1 MGCAVNPECCAE
13 IDYNYTVA
21 EIPKKVVI
29 IGGGIAGMEA
39 ALDLR
44 KKGHTV
50 DLYEASDK
58 LGGAFIAASSMSF
71 KVEDKKLISWYVRE
85 CEEAGVTFHMNTP
98 VTKELLETL
107 EFDEIIVATG
117 ATPRTLSNIPGIEK
131 VEIIN
136 ATDALLGKK
145 AVGENVV
152 VIGGGLTGIEMTY
165 DMVLSGKKVE
175 VLEMKDSI
183 LGMDVVCAA
192 NGIMLKQIIKYYQIP
207 VHTSAS
213 IVSFEEGKV
222 IYSVNGEEKC
232 IECDSIIASVGYLPN
247 TDLYDSIKEKYG
259 EKVHLIGDC
268 KQVANLLNATWS
280 AAELAYT
287 I

>member
-1 MGCAVNPECCAE
+1 
-13 IDYNYTVA
+13 
-21 EIPKKVVI
+21 
-29 IGGGIAGMEA
+29 
-39 ALDLR
+39 
-44 KKGHTV
+44 
-50 DLYEASDK
+50 
-58 LGGAFIAASSMSF
+58 
-71 KVEDKKLISWYVRE
+71 
-85 CEEAGVTFHMNTP
+85 
-98 VTKELLETL
+98 
-107 EFDEIIVATG
+107 
-117 ATPRTLSNIPGIEK
+117 
-131 VEIIN
+131 
-136 ATDALLGKK
+136 
-145 AVGENVV
+145 
-152 VIGGGLTGIEMTY
+152 
-165 DMVLSGKKVE
+165 
-175 VLEMKDSI
+175 MKDSI

>member
-1 MGCAVNPECCAE
+1 
-13 IDYNYTVA
+13 
-21 EIPKKVVI
+21 
-29 IGGGIAGMEA
+29 
-39 ALDLR
+39 
-44 KKGHTV
+44 
-50 DLYEASDK
+50 
-58 LGGAFIAASSMSF
+58 MSF
-71 KVEDKKLISWYVRE
+71 KKEDKKLISWYVRE
-85 CEEAGVTFHMNTP
+85 CEEAGVIFHMNTP
-98 VTKELLETL
+98 VTADLLSTL

-117 ATPRTLSNIPGIEK
+117 ATPRTLSGIPGIEN

-145 AVGENVV
+145 EVGQKVA

-175 VLEMKDSI
+175 VIEMKDSI

-213 IVSFEEGKV
+213 IVRFEEGKV
-222 IYSVNGEEKC
+222 VYNVNGEEKHV
-232 IECDSIIASVGYLPN
+232 ECDTIISSIGYNSN
-247 TDLYDSIKEKYG
+247 TDLYDQIKEIYG
-259 EKVHLIGDC
+259 DKVHLIGDS
-268 KQVANLLNATWS
+268 KQVANLLNATWT